1 MESPTQAW
9 FNSHFWLLSPSPP
22 KNPTCIFFCSWTS
35 CLSIC
40 TSSRFLEPRKW
51 RATCSGSMLV
61 TRASFQRRIS
71 YTRSFWL
78 WTSIFHKNK
87 VLANFSTCS
96 GGGRGEKC
104 HPDNVVQNPT
114 FKFDIPQ
121 WSAMPWPSW
130 NIYILN
136 ESYYLMAKKYVCIEI
151 YALTK
156 NRNTFYVGFFV
167 FVFWG
172 GVYALKQWNSELLG
186 FKKTDDSSVYRNRDI
201 FAIWAVL

>member
-1 MESPTQAW
+1 M
-9 FNSHFWLLSPSPP
+9 
-22 KNPTCIFFCSWTS
+22 FCPWTS
-35 CLSIC
+35 CLPIC

-51 RATCSGSMLV
+51 RATCSGNMLV

-96 GGGRGEKC
+96 RGGRGEKY

-114 FKFDIPQ
+114 LKFDIVFYSSMILKSYAITKLNHLYSE
-121 WSAMPWPSW
+121 WILFSDGKKVCMYG
-130 NIYILN
+130 NICSNQKQEHFLCG
-136 ESYYLMAKKYVCIEI
+136 V
-151 YALTK
+151 
-156 NRNTFYVGFFV
+156 FF
-167 FVFWG
+167 FFF
-172 GVYALKQWNSELLG
+172 ALKQWNPELLG
-186 FKKTDDSSVYRNRDI
+186 FKKQFFDSSVYRNRDI